1 MWPYGAGPIKKHLVV
16 EGEEGGSIMWYHN
29 YSYPYSIELYTSYP
43 YSIELLAMHAVLNY

>member
-29 YSYPYSIELYTSYP
+29 YSYPYSIEL
-43 YSIELLAMHAVLNY
+43 LAMHAVLNYPVAGVTHL